1 MAILS
6 IDRAQ
11 SFANRQREEGVPLRR
26 NVAGGGN
33 RSLSFG
39 GVRDK
44 PRLTREGELA
54 FASIVVFDAGMERKA
69 RIASKVLTLW

>member
-11 SFANRQREEGVPLRR
+11 GFADRQREEDVPLRR

-33 RSLSFG
+33 RALSFG
-39 GVRDK
+39 GVRNK